1 MDFGWL
7 TFQNKEIFIQYWII
21 TLALDLEEIRTFNSL
36 DIFAFIFSNK
46 SNLFSRNVYLFT
58 VFYFF
63 FRLLLKKSEF
73 MEELSVL
80 SISLS
85 IASLGIFFLFFS
97 SNDDDDQDGG
107 KLIKSAQR
115 IN

>member
-1 MDFGWL
+1 M
-7 TFQNKEIFIQYWII
+7 
-21 TLALDLEEIRTFNSL
+21 
-36 DIFAFIFSNK
+36 
-46 SNLFSRNVYLFT
+46 YLFT

-63 FRLLLKKSEF
+63 SFIIKKILI
-73 MEELSVL
+73 MDELSTL

-85 IASLGIFFLFFS
+85 IASLGIYFLFFA

-107 KLIKSAQR
+107 KLIKSVQK